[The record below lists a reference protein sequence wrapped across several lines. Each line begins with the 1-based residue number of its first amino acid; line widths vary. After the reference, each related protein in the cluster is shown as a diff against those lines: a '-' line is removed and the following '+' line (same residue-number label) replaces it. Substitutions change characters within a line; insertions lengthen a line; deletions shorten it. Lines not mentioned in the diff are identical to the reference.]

1 MFTYLSLSLT
11 PHSSLSLSV
20 FSTKR
25 LFTLLCNYLRP
36 LSSFFPIS
44 LSLLLILSFCLSICV
59 PNYLH
64 YCSYFLSLSTFFVIL
79 SFSSSIF
86 LSNYVPF
93 LSSSPSLIL
102 SFSVILSFYLPPSPS
117 ISIPLCLPV
126 SPVYPSSR
134 LSIYSPLAPHQNE
147 ILRVIFYKT

>member
-44 LSLLLILSFCLSICV
+44 LCCSFYLSVYLSVSLTICTTVLTFSPSLPSLSSCLSPHPSSCLTMCLSSLPLLLSSSLSPLFCLSISL
-59 PNYLH
+59 PLHPYL
-64 YCSYFLSLSTFFVIL
+64 SLSVFLSLL
-79 SFSSSIF
+79 SIH
-86 LSNYVPF
+86 P
-93 LSSSPSLIL
+93 
-102 SFSVILSFYLPPSPS
+102 
-117 ISIPLCLPV
+117 
-126 SPVYPSSR
+126 PVY
-134 LSIYSPLAPHQNE
+134 LSTHL
-147 ILRVIFYKT
+147 